1 MNREDLF
8 YLASGILAVGLW
20 ACAVAAL
27 WAVVEGG
34 YWLYCKATK
43 REYQR
48 RIITL
53 YLQPVECGNL
63 QLAETNRE

>member
-27 WAVVEGG
+27 WLVVEAG
-34 YWLYCKATK
+34 YWVYCKATK
-43 REYQR
+43 REY
-48 RIITL
+48 
-53 YLQPVECGNL
+53 
-63 QLAETNRE
+63 